1 MFGKV
6 VALGAAVAGVTLL
19 SMAPSPEREKVPLA
33 DEGQIRENVLGELR
47 SALSGGAL
55 SSTVDVLFAKGD
67 VEGVA
72 MYLQAAELAGVPV
85 PDGVKARFKDET
97 VWWKSLGR
105 GAANCGA
112 GAVTGKADSVEG
124 IACSVAADM
133 TVVGD
138 LRDGIVELAKVAQ
151 GGEPDY
157 VVLGLVGAGLA
168 LEAAATV
175 SGGTSLGAKA
185 GTSVL
190 KVGAKTAT
198 VSRRL
203 VGEIGAVAK
212 GAVNLAPIRALD
224 ASDLKDAAKVRHA
237 AGQAL
242 DSRKLAP
249 LTEAAE
255 RLDAIR
261 KRGTLADA
269 VMVVKTADRLEDL
282 KAAEKL
288 SKAFGDRTASV
299 LRVLGR
305 DAFELTEFAFRVAA
319 KGLSI
324 VVGFLLSLLSGLM
337 WTFMTLRWVWRLLRP
352 KPKPRWA
359 TAEPVPAEGSGGAP

>member
-1 MFGKV
+1 
-6 VALGAAVAGVTLL
+6 
-19 SMAPSPEREKVPLA
+19 
-33 DEGQIRENVLGELR
+33 
-47 SALSGGAL
+47 
-55 SSTVDVLFAKGD
+55 
-67 VEGVA
+67 
-72 MYLQAAELAGVPV
+72 
-85 PDGVKARFKDET
+85 
-97 VWWKSLGR
+97 
-105 GAANCGA
+105 
-112 GAVTGKADSVEG
+112 
-124 IACSVAADM
+124 M

-138 LRDGIVELAKVAQ
+138 LRDGIVELAKVAL

-168 LEAAATV
+168 LEAAAPV

-337 WTFMTLRWVWRLLRP
+337 WTFMTRRWVWRLLRP
-352 KPKPRWA
+352 KPKPRGA